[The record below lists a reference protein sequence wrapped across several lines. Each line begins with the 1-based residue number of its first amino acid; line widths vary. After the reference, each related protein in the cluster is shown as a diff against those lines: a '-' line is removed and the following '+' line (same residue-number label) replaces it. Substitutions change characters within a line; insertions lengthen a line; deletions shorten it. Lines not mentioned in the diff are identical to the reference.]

1 MISVIVPAYN
11 EEKTIK
17 ECFKRIYSV
26 LKNNGHEFEVLLEQ
40 DGSSD
45 QTPHI
50 IEELSRKF
58 ENVEAIGFLKRRGK
72 GFGIRKCL
80 ERARG
85 EIIVLID
92 ADLEYPPEKIP
103 EMVEIISRGE
113 ADIVVAKRVNSRRSF
128 VRSFLSSI
136 YRFILLVLFGKNFH
150 DPQSGLKAM
159 RREVIDEIWPIASD
173 GFEIDAEILIKAY
186 NNGFKISYVPVKYTY
201 RRESRVS
208 ILKDPL
214 KMLSSLIKWRLHG
227 G

>member
-1 MISVIVPAYN
+1 MISVVVPAYN
-11 EEKTIK
+11 EERTIE

-26 LKNNGHEFEVLLEQ
+26 LKDSGYEFEVLLEQ

-58 ENVEAIGFLKRRGK
+58 ENVEAISFPERRGK

-80 ERARG
+80 ERVRG
-85 EIIVLID
+85 DIIVLID

-103 EMVEIISRGE
+103 EMVEIISNGE
-113 ADIVVAKRVNSRRSF
+113 ADIVVARRVNSRRCF

-150 DPQSGLKAM
+150 DPQSGLKAVK
-159 RREVIDEIWPIASD
+159 REVIDEIWPIASD
-173 GFEIDAEILIKAY
+173 GFEIDAEILIKAH
-186 NNGFKISYVPVKYTY
+186 NNGFKISYVPIKYAY
-201 RRESRVS
+201 RGESKVS
-208 ILKDPL
+208 VLKDPL
-214 KMLSSLIKWRLHG
+214 KMLSSLIKWRLYG